1 MAGEKAEYYGENHLK
16 SYRWRNQEKSVF
28 GKLKKIEIIDMV
40 LRFYLLFLLFVVAQL
55 SHLAEL
61 S

>member
-1 MAGEKAEYYGENHLK
+1 M
-16 SYRWRNQEKSVF
+16 F

-40 LRFYLLFLLFVVAQL
+40 LRFYLLFFLFVVAQL

-61 S
+61 G